1 MEKKLL
7 IIKHV
12 EQEGPGCI
20 ADLFSEDGWTVE
32 ILEMSGAGTSLPHDL
47 DDIGGIVILGG
58 PMNVYQEDAYPF
70 LKEEESLIRRA
81 LIDEV
86 PLLGICLGAQLIAK
100 TCGAAVTKS
109 PKKEIGW
116 FTVTKTSEGLKDS
129 LFRGNPQHMTVFQW
143 HEDTFDLPGDGVLL
157 AKGRVCTNQA
167 FRVGHNAYGLQ
178 FHIEATPEMVES
190 WMRDEKE
197 IDVKR
202 ILRDGRKIMESFADQ
217 GKRVVTNF
225 RRIVESSLRY
235 RRVIGRFVDEARW
248 LERRQ
253 INWWEA
259 V

>member
-1 MEKKLL
+1 MEKRLL
-7 IIKHV
+7 IIKHA
-12 EQEGPGCI
+12 EHEGPGCI
-20 ADLFSEDGWTVE
+20 ADLFSEDRWSVE
-32 ILEMSGAGTSLPHDL
+32 ILELSGTGIQLPNDL

-70 LKEEESLIRRA
+70 LKDEESLVRRA

-100 TCGAAVTKS
+100 TCGAAITKS

-116 FTVTKTSEGLKDS
+116 FTVMKTPEGMKDN
-129 LFRGNPQHMTVFQW
+129 LFRGNRQHMTVFQW
-143 HEDTFDLPGDGVLL
+143 HEDTFDLPDDGVLL

-178 FHIEATPEMVES
+178 FHIEATSEMVET
-190 WMRDEKE
+190 WMRNENE
-197 IDVKR
+197 IDVKK
-202 ILRDGRKIMESFADQ
+202 ILRDGRKIMEGFADQ
-217 GKRVVTNF
+217 GKRVINNF
-225 RRIVESSLRY
+225 KRIVESSLRY
-235 RRVIGRFVDEARW
+235 RRVIARFADENRW
-248 LERRQ
+248 SEQRQ